1 MDDFVNNLR
10 EIVGRAQK
18 EAANIA
24 AKQEQQKAINGSLR
38 IVPDQEKLE
47 AARRGTALNYPR
59 YNEMLSLDIA
69 ENKNK
74 LDKIIDQYESA
85 PSNNDRLKLLMTEYS
100 KIKNPTSGIQNW
112 FNDFGT
118 MTNDLIKGNAGWAEN
133 DVDVIID
140 AMRERNKDAFN
151 KYFRNLS

>member
-1 MDDFVNNLR
+1 MDNFINNLR
-10 EIVGRAQK
+10 EIIGRAQK

-24 AKQEQQKAINGSLR
+24 AKQKQQKAINGSLR
-38 IVPDQEKLE
+38 IVPDQKKLE
-47 AARRGTALNYPR
+47 AARRGTTLNYPR

-69 ENKNK
+69 ENKDK
-74 LDKIIDQYESA
+74 LDRIIDQYESA
-85 PSNNDRLKLLMTEYS
+85 PSNDDRLKLLMTEYS
-100 KIKNPTSGIQNW
+100 KIKKPTLGIQNW
-112 FNDFGT
+112 FNDFST
-118 MTNDLIKGNAGWAEN
+118 MTNDLIRGNAGWAEN